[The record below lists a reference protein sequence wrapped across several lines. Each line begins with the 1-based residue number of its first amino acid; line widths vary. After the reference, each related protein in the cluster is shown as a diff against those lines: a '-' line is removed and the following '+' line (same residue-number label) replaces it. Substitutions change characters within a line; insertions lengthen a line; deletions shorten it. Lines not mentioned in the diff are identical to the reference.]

1 LAGFSKD
8 LFMDV
13 AEHRGLVG
21 FWMEW
26 GWIGDVSN
34 LTYSKHEGVSNFFTK
49 QGGFGFRGVC
59 RFVPNVG
66 GMSGVVGWPNSN
78 TDTFLITHRDLKFR
92 VGDKGVKGFI
102 PPNEKPGVVNEFK
115 G

>member
-1 LAGFSKD
+1 
-8 LFMDV
+8 MDV

-34 LTYSKHEGVSNFFTK
+34 LTYSEREGVSDFFEK
-49 QGGFGFRGVC
+49 WGGFRFRGVY
-59 RFVPNVG
+59 RFIPNIG
-66 GMSGVVGWPNSN
+66 GMSGVVGCPSAN
-78 TDTFLITHRDLKFR
+78 TNTFLITCRDLKLG

-102 PPNEKPGVVNEFK
+102 PPDEEPGVIDKFE